1 VVKNLAEAFELANRI
16 APEHLELDV
25 RNPARWLAQVTA
37 AGAVFLGAMSP
48 APLGDYLAGPNH
60 VLPTGGAARFA
71 SPLGA
76 YDFVK
81 RTSIIGASAGA
92 LKRLGPEVARLA
104 RMEGFEGHA
113 RAIELRGGGTRRA
126 RGTNQDGSKE

>member
-1 VVKNLAEAFELANRI
+1 
-16 APEHLELDV
+16 
-25 RNPARWLAQVTA
+25 
-37 AGAVFLGAMSP
+37 VFLGAMSP
-48 APLGDYLAGPNH
+48 APLGDYLAGPDH

-92 LKRLGPEVARLA
+92 LERLGPEVARLA

-113 RAIELRGGGTRRA
+113 RAIEVRTQKKAGTRHYSRLA
-126 RGTNQDGSKE
+126 GTNRDGSKG